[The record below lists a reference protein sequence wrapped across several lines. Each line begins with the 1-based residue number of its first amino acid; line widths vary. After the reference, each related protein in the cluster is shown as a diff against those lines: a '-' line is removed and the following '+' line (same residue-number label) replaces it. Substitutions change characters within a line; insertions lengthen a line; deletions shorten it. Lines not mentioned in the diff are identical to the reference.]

1 MAQPDREPLGTLRG
15 GGERRRG
22 DSTTIGITMRIP
34 DTRYTPSCGISIA
47 HQVHG
52 EGEHDLLFAGT
63 TASNIET
70 IWHLPE
76 AARFFE
82 RLGTF
87 ARVIRFDR
95 RDTGISDP
103 TEEDLTLEAHAE
115 DALAVMDAVGSERP
129 FLLGGI
135 EACRSLAV
143 LAATHPDRVAGLI
156 AICPSARGSAVS
168 APEVA
173 DEVAAAVADMTW
185 PDPVLDVWAPSL
197 TRDPVK
203 RRQVASYIRTAATP
217 IQVERLLRL
226 SLTSNVADVLPLVQT
241 PTLVLRPV
249 DAQMPEEPQREF
261 ADLVDGAI
269 YEEIP
274 GDAVFI
280 YGLDVDRLAARIET
294 FVTGTS
300 PKPTTDRMLATI
312 LFTDLV
318 QSTQL
323 AAELGDREW
332 TSLLGRHLTSARAAV
347 ANHGGEIVKS
357 LGDGVLATFTGPAHA
372 VRCASAMIAD
382 AKAMGL
388 EIRAG
393 VHTGEVARSGD
404 DVAGVAVHIAARIM
418 TLADVGEILVSRTVR
433 DLVVGSELRFEDRGA
448 RDLAGIPEPWS
459 VYSVS
464 GTGAAA

>member
-1 MAQPDREPLGTLRG
+1 VE
-15 GGERRRG
+15 
-22 DSTTIGITMRIP
+22 IP
-34 DTRYTPSCGISIA
+34 DTRYASSGGISIA
-47 HQVHG
+47 YQVHG
-52 EGEHDLLFAGT
+52 ESRHDLLFAGT

-82 RLGTF
+82 RLGAF

-103 TEEDLTLEAHAE
+103 TKEDLTLEAHAE
-115 DALAVMDAVGSERP
+115 DALAVMDAVGAERP

-143 LAATHPDRVAGLI
+143 LAATHPDRVAGLV

-168 APEVA
+168 APAVA

-185 PDPVLDVWAPSL
+185 PDSVLDVWAPTL
-197 TRDPVK
+197 TRDPA
-203 RRQVASYIRTAATP
+203 RRRRVASYIRTAATP
-217 IQVERLLRL
+217 VQVERLLRL

-249 DAQMPEEPQREF
+249 DAHMPEEPQREF
-261 ADLVDGAI
+261 ADLVEGSI

-280 YGLDVDRLAARIET
+280 YGLDVDRLAARIEG
-294 FVTGTS
+294 FVTGTT
-300 PKPTTDRMLATI
+300 PKPVTDRVLATI
-312 LFTDLV
+312 LFTDLAR
-318 QSTQL
+318 STQR

-332 TSLLGRHLTSARAAV
+332 TALLARHFTAAQGAV
-347 ANHGGEIVKS
+347 ASHGGEIVKS

-372 VRCASAMIAD
+372 VRCASALIAD
-382 AKAMGL
+382 TKAMGL
-388 EIRAG
+388 ELRAG

-418 TLADVGEILVSRTVR
+418 ALADVGEILVSRTVR
-433 DLVVGSELRFEDRGA
+433 DLVVGSELTFDDRGA
-448 RDLAGIPEPWS
+448 HDLEGIPEPWS

-464 GTGAAA
+464 RPR

>member
-1 MAQPDREPLGTLRG
+1 
-15 GGERRRG
+15 
-22 DSTTIGITMRIP
+22 MRVP
-34 DTRYTPSCGISIA
+34 DTGYTSSGGISIA
-47 HQVHG
+47 YQVHG
-52 EGEHDLLFAGT
+52 AEQPDLLFAGT

-82 RLGTF
+82 RLGAF

-103 TEEDLTLEAHAE
+103 TKEDLTLEAHAE

-143 LAATHPDRVAGLI
+143 LAATHPDRVAGLV
-156 AICPSARGSAVS
+156 AICPSAQGSAVS

-185 PDPVLDVWAPSL
+185 PDSVLDVWAPSL
-197 TRDPVK
+197 TRDPE
-203 RRQVASYIRTAATP
+203 RRRRVASYIRTAATP
-217 IQVERLLRL
+217 VQVERLLRL

-249 DAQMPEEPQREF
+249 DSHMPEAPQREF
-261 ADLVDGAI
+261 ADLVKGSI

-280 YGLDVDRLAARIET
+280 YGLDVDRLAGRIEA
-294 FVTGTS
+294 FVTGTT
-300 PKPTTDRMLATI
+300 PQPVTDRVLATI

-318 QSTQL
+318 RSTER

-332 TSLLGRHLTSARAAV
+332 TALLARHLTAARDATLEPWRRDRQVARRRGPGDVHGARACRALRFRIDRRDAGDGPGAPSRRPRRRGRSQRRRCRRRSRAHRRTDHGAGGRRRDPRFEDGAGSRGRQRAAV
-347 ANHGGEIVKS
+347 QRS
-357 LGDGVLATFTGPAHA
+357 RRP
-372 VRCASAMIAD
+372 
-382 AKAMGL
+382 
-388 EIRAG
+388 
-393 VHTGEVARSGD
+393 RSGGD
-404 DVAGVAVHIAARIM
+404 
-418 TLADVGEILVSRTVR
+418 
-433 DLVVGSELRFEDRGA
+433 
-448 RDLAGIPEPWS
+448 
-459 VYSVS
+459 S
-464 GTGAAA
+464 GTVERVLGQPSVDD